1 MTAGSKFKIYGG
13 EGGERVCRYE
23 FMRWTNVDFP
33 APAIPMVIITIGFF
47 FGALVVCSMVLL
59 ERSEG
64 RRKYRNN
71 VTLDVLML

>member
-47 FGALVVCSMVLL
+47 FALVVCSMVLL

-71 VTLDVLML
+71 VTLDVLRL